1 MRGGEAADEFSVW
14 EATRQRPI
22 LDFWVSAQSWISS
35 AEERSIRDV
44 SASYN
49 VLYKS
54 TIIVLHVCIY
64 RIKLA
69 SPTQFHSPV
78 AGFPYAEKSK
88 HISWAP
94 EYARKL
100 LLVFSVRFPCRF
112 HPWNNLVYRACWILT
127 STHVQYIPHIIYINK
142 SNYYMIPLYMWYKW
156 ATDACIHGGNW
167 SETPAGG
174 IWWIFRLVVAS
185 RSH

>member
-1 MRGGEAADEFSVW
+1 MHGGEAADEFSVW

-22 LDFWVSAQSWISS
+22 LDFWVSAQSWISP

-78 AGFPYAEKSK
+78 AGFPARREKQAYILSTRICTK
-88 HISWAP
+88 IA
-94 EYARKL
+94 ARFFSSTPLQIPSLKQSCIPCVLDSNIDTRTIYTTYNIYQQVKL
-100 LLVFSVRFPCRF
+100 LHDPT
-112 HPWNNLVYRACWILT
+112 VYVI
-127 STHVQYIPHIIYINK
+127 
-142 SNYYMIPLYMWYKW
+142 
-156 ATDACIHGGNW
+156 
-167 SETPAGG
+167 
-174 IWWIFRLVVAS
+174 
-185 RSH
+185 